1 MKRSDLPIAS
11 PCNKDWDTMT
21 PAGRKRFC
29 SDCKKHVHD
38 LSCMSQTEARSFLN
52 EHVGETLCVRYAVN
66 NAGDL
71 LFAPRDLIAASSLLS
86 AVRTIAAAAAVG
98 AAGYAYHASQQPPAE
113 REYTM
118 GAVAMPTEQAAE
130 QPTVEPWQVE
140 TQVTPVQQVPTIH
153 DGPPK
158 HLMGAVRPRPEP
170 TEPTEQTPKPKHRR
184 K

>member
-38 LSCMSQTEARSFLN
+38 LSCMSQTEARAFLN

-113 REYTM
+113 SEYTM
-118 GAVAMPTEQAAE
+118 GAVAMPSEPAE
-130 QPTVEPWQVE
+130 QTTVATPQVPSVPTVPEEPHERMMLGEIAVQPMPA
-140 TQVTPVQQVPTIH
+140 QPV
-153 DGPPK
+153 
-158 HLMGAVRPRPEP
+158 R
-170 TEPTEQTPKPKHRR
+170 PKPKHHR